1 MNAKIV
7 SIYIKGISNY
17 SNSEFK
23 IDFYNYKRA
32 TNKYYE
38 LENLVSS
45 LYVHTVMGLVGAN
58 ASGKSMSL
66 ELTKWIIG
74 FFTNNKDSLSE
85 LKHIAFFEDM
95 ITFKVVLFDSLRDN
109 SIMQN
114 TLIVNNL
121 DRENPFVQ
129 DEVIDLK
136 FTTERQAKESI
147 LDFSNTIG
155 GINRNDVESFFRRRN
170 NDINESKNMNEN
182 TINEFKLNNKTSMN
196 NYFKFYNKIDVF
208 SEACQPKLN
217 ESFNNIRNTPLSLI
231 KYLDSSISSIE
242 TLASSNESNK
252 IYKLIFNDDNEITGG
267 VETISTYLSSG
278 TVRGVEIFAKT
289 ILALESGGYFFIDEI
304 EVSLHKALVVD
315 LIKIFNSPRTNPNHA
330 ILIFSTHYSEIL
342 ESLRRTDSLHL
353 CSKNQK
359 GKLEINNFSKL
370 MERNDISKSEL
381 YLTGMLRKPT
391 APNYFLYQNFLKDLE
406 KLILKEKHN
415 A

>member
-38 LENLVSS
+38 LENLISS

-66 ELTKWIIG
+66 ELIKWAIG
-74 FFTNNKDSLSE
+74 YFTNNNDSLNK
-85 LKHIAFFEDM
+85 LKDIAFFEDE
-95 ITFKVVLFDSLRDN
+95 ITFKIVLFDSFKADR
-109 SIMQN
+109 IMQN
-114 TLIVNNL
+114 TLIINNS
-121 DRENPFVQ
+121 DRDNPFVQ
-129 DEVIDLK
+129 DEIIDLK
-136 FTTERQAKESI
+136 FISDRQTKDSI
-147 LDFSNTIG
+147 LDFSKMSG
-155 GINRNDVESFFRRRN
+155 GITRSYVESFFRRRN
-170 NDINESKNMNEN
+170 SDINESNNLNEN
-182 TINEFKLNNKTSMN
+182 KISDFKLNDKTSMN
-196 NYFKFYNKIDVF
+196 NYLKFYNKIDVF
-208 SEACQPKLN
+208 SEACQPKIS
-217 ESFNNIRNTPLSLI
+217 ESFNNLRNTPLSLI
-231 KYLDSSISSIE
+231 KYLDSSISSIR
-242 TLASSNESNK
+242 TLDSSNESNK
-252 IYKLIFNDDNEITGG
+252 LYKLIFNDDNEITGSI
-267 VETISTYLSSG
+267 ETISTYLSSG
-278 TVRGVEIFAKT
+278 TLRGVEIFAKT

-342 ESLRRTDSLHL
+342 ESVRRTDSLHL
-353 CSKNQK
+353 CSKNKK
-359 GKLEINNFSKL
+359 GKLEINNFSEL
-370 MERNDISKSEL
+370 MERNDISKSDL

-406 KLILKEKHN
+406 ELILKEKKN